1 MTRRRDMLL
10 AAAGFLL
17 LVFVGT
23 RIGLQAVI
31 NELAAVRTGIAIIIV
46 LSLVRL
52 ILQTRSWSI
61 ALRQDGF
68 HSSTGELMLIRLA
81 SQGLGY
87 LTVLGAAASE
97 PLKISLL
104 RKDSKSPTAA
114 TLVDTGVYWF
124 TSGLLAITGCLVA
137 CVLLAHSR
145 KVVIS
150 GVVVAAIQVVGLFL
164 LARPKPLL
172 SVLAGKMGNRCPK
185 WLRKAGEVEIAIRSF
200 AAQDPSAIRQMF
212 LLGLGCQLLMVAEV
226 ATVFW
231 FLKLPLHA
239 GTVLGIEAATRIVKM
254 AAGWMPARIGAD
266 ESGAAG
272 AFLSFGLPAA
282 AGVALA
288 LARRIRDLLTCLV
301 GMTWLALMSRRTA
314 SPEVKR
320 VAVAA
325 RVESFA
331 VPVGEI

>member
-1 MTRRRDMLL
+1 MLL

-17 LVFVGT
+17 LVFVGS

-31 NELAAVRTGIAIIIV
+31 NELAAVRTGIAIIIM

-87 LTVLGAAASE
+87 LTVLGPAASE

-145 KVVIS
+145 KAVIS
-150 GVVVAAIQVVGLFL
+150 GVVVAVG
-164 LARPKPLL
+164 PPLGRGL
-172 SVLAGKMGNRCPK
+172 SSKR
-185 WLRKAGEVEIAIRSF
+185 
-200 AAQDPSAIRQMF
+200 D
-212 LLGLGCQLLMVAEV
+212 
-226 ATVFW
+226 
-231 FLKLPLHA
+231 
-239 GTVLGIEAATRIVKM
+239 
-254 AAGWMPARIGAD
+254 PAR
-266 ESGAAG
+266 
-272 AFLSFGLPAA
+272 
-282 AGVALA
+282 
-288 LARRIRDLLTCLV
+288 TY
-301 GMTWLALMSRRTA
+301 W
-314 SPEVKR
+314 
-320 VAVAA
+320 
-325 RVESFA
+325 
-331 VPVGEI
+331 